1 MLCRTRAVKISQ
13 AEDRLSTVGRRSGC
27 YLQVVAHSLAC
38 AFANRVDHPVAFRE
52 HSAGPQS
59 AGTPKQAREP
69 PQENQISSVPRISAV
84 QFATAFALR
93 PNLLSWFLGAGASAA
108 SGIPTGYAMIRD
120 FKTQI
125 FCRETNLSKREID
138 TADPIWIGRIETFFR
153 QKALLPPDGD
163 PTEYAKAFEAV
174 YPEARHRR
182 QYIEDAISKGTPCFG
197 HKVLGSLMA
206 AGKINSIFTTNF
218 DPLIEEAVY
227 SANSI
232 LPLVDQNRPTVAAID
247 SADRALRCLNESDW
261 PLVAKLHGDYQSI
274 AIKNTESELHDQD
287 TRMRQVLVES
297 GKRFGMIFVGYS
309 GRDASIMD
317 ALNKVLD
324 ASSPF
329 PNGLYWLTSSASRLL
344 PAVIE
349 FLDRAQAV
357 GVDVA
362 IVECATFDELAADI
376 IKITDLPKPL
386 LDHVMKGRPKP
397 RLVPVQIPQT
407 RARSFPVLR
416 YSAIL
421 LQSMPT
427 SARRIRLSQP
437 TTSAEVRGIF
447 KAKGCRATAAGLG
460 RELAVFGRDQEIL
473 DALASL
479 GPSLAG
485 MIDLDPV
492 ADSWAMGL
500 LYDTLVRSLARQRPL
515 IPRYRRSGHSL
526 VVATPR
532 DGADPDRTQRQQQ
545 TLSRLHDAYGG
556 NLFGTVPKLGFPF
569 QEGVHLKLEQ
579 VDGKWWCGFEPY
591 TFVQLPRL
599 ESSQTEIAEGLVAEE
614 APAEMVVR
622 AERRGDPAGDW
633 RRERWAPR
641 YNSNWASIIGAW
653 AQLLT
658 ETGGTTRSAFGLEE
672 GTGIDAVFKVSP
684 VTGFSRPSHHHSYF
698 DRSK

>member
-1 MLCRTRAVKISQ
+1 MPIKT
-13 AEDRLSTVGRRSGC
+13 
-27 YLQVVAHSLAC
+27 
-38 AFANRVDHPVAFRE
+38 
-52 HSAGPQS
+52 
-59 AGTPKQAREP
+59 
-69 PQENQISSVPRISAV
+69 ISAA
-84 QFATAFALR
+84 QFATAFDLR
-93 PNLLSWFLGAGASAA
+93 PNLVAWFLGAGASAA

-120 FKTQI
+120 FKAQI

-138 TADPIWIGRIETFFR
+138 TADPVWIDRIDAFFR
-153 QKALLPPDGD
+153 QTSLLPPDGD
-163 PTEYAKAFEAV
+163 PTEYAKAFEVV

-182 QYIEDAISKGTPCFG
+182 QYTDDAISKGTPCFG

-206 AGKINSIFTTNF
+206 AGKVDCVFTTNF
-218 DPLIEEAVY
+218 DPLIEEAAH
-227 SANSI
+227 SANRI
-232 LPLVDQNRPTVAAID
+232 LPVDDQNRPTVAAID
-247 SADRALRCLNESDW
+247 SADRAMRCLNESDW

-274 AIKNTESELHDQD
+274 AIKNTGLELEEQD
-287 TRMRQVLVES
+287 ARMRHVLVEA

-317 ALNKVLD
+317 ALNTILD
-324 ASSPF
+324 APSPF

-349 FLDRAQAV
+349 FVERAGAT

-362 IVECATFDELAADI
+362 VVECATFDELAADI
-376 IKITDLPKPL
+376 IKVTDLPKPL
-386 LDHVMKGRPKP
+386 LDRVMEGRPTP
-397 RLVPVQIPQT
+397 RLVPVQIPNAKA
-407 RARSFPVLR
+407 RAFPVLR

-421 LQSMPT
+421 LQSTPT
-427 SARRIRLSQP
+427 AARRIRLSQP
-437 TTSAEVRGIF
+437 TTSAEVREIF
-447 KAKGCRATAAGLG
+447 KAKGCRATAAALG

-473 DALASL
+473 DALAPL

-485 MIDLDPV
+485 TIDLDPV
-492 ADSWAMGL
+492 TDSWATGL

-532 DGADPDRTQRQQQ
+532 DGDDPDRTRRQQQ
-545 TLSRLHDAYGG
+545 TLSRLRDAYGTS
-556 NLFGTVPKLGFPF
+556 LFGTVPKLGFPF

-591 TFVQLPRL
+591 TFVQLPRQDTP
-599 ESSQTEIAEGLVAEE
+599 QTEGAEDLVAQE
-614 APAEMVVR
+614 AAAEMGMQ
-622 AERRGDPAGDW
+622 AERRSDPAGDW

-641 YNSNWASIIGAW
+641 YNRNWASIIGAW

-658 ETGGTTRSAFGLEE
+658 ETGGTIRSAFGLED

-684 VTGFSRPSHHHSYF
+684 VTGFSRPSHHHTYF